1 MHFDTRILGGTI
13 VNSTESRV
21 GDIGIIGGKIAEIG
35 DLSSSTSDVTVSAE
49 GLHVLPGGIDTQVH
63 FREPGMEHKEDLES
77 GTRAAIMGGITSIFE
92 MPNTNPTTTSAEA
105 LQDKLDRAKG
115 RTWCDY
121 SFFVGAS
128 KDNIAE
134 LAELEMLPGT
144 PGVKIFMGSST
155 GPLLVEDDE
164 SLRQVLRGCKRRSP
178 IHAEDEARLSER
190 KKLRSDGTP
199 HVREHPIRRDVE
211 CARLATE
218 RILRISEETGHPV
231 HILHVSTR
239 DELPLIAEAKKKG
252 LGTTCEVTPQHL
264 TLNSEAYETIGTY
277 AQMNPPV
284 RTEVHRVAL
293 WKAVK
298 EGLFDV
304 FGSDHA
310 PHAKFEKALPYPE
323 SPSGMP
329 GVQTMLPV
337 LLEWVHRGELPLN
350 QLVRMLCENPAA
362 IYGVRN
368 KGHIKEGFD
377 ADLTLVDLSK
387 TWTIHQDW
395 LQSKCEWSPFEGME
409 IHGEIE
415 HVFLRGHWMVREGQ
429 LNGRM
434 VGEPVE
440 FDWKS
445 SEKSPSFATGSPDQ
459 DAHEGDLGGESASPE
474 TPQ

>member
-1 MHFDTRILGGTI
+1 MHFELRILGGMI
-13 VNSTESRV
+13 VSGDETV
-21 GDIGIIGGKIAEIG
+21 QGDIGISDGKILAVG
-35 DLSSSTSDVTVSAE
+35 ALRDATSDQTLLAE

-63 FREPGMEHKEDLES
+63 FREPGLEHKEDLES

-92 MPNTNPTTTSAEA
+92 MPNTDPTTTNREA
-105 LQDKLDRAKG
+105 LEDKLDRAKG
-115 RTWCDY
+115 RAWCDY

-128 KDNIAE
+128 KDNIGE

-155 GPLLVEDDE
+155 GPLLVDDDE
-164 SLRQVLRGCKRRSP
+164 SLRGVLSHCTKRCP
-178 IHAEDEARLSER
+178 IHAEDEPRLLER
-190 KKLRSDGTP
+190 KKMRSENP

-218 RILRISEETGHPV
+218 RVLRISEETGHPV

-239 DELPLIAEAKKKG
+239 DELPLIAEAKRKG
-252 LGTTCEVTPQHL
+252 LKTTCEVTPQHL
-264 TLNSEAYETIGTY
+264 TLNSESYETIGTY

-293 WKAVK
+293 WQAVK
-298 EGLFDV
+298 DGLFDV

-337 LLEWVHRGELPLN
+337 LLEWVHRGELPLTL
-350 QLVRMLCENPAA
+350 LVKMLCENPAKL
-362 IYGVRN
+362 YGILR
-368 KGHIKEGFD
+368 KGQIAEGFD
-377 ADLTLVDLSK
+377 ADLAIVDLNAE
-387 TWTIHQDW
+387 WTIGSDW
-395 LQSKCEWSPFEGME
+395 LQSKCEWSPFEGMTV
-409 IHGEIE
+409 HGRIE
-415 HVFLRGHWMVREGQ
+415 HVFLRGKWAVREGQ

-434 VGEPVE
+434 SGVPVE

-445 SEKSPSFATGSPDQ
+445 PS
-459 DAHEGDLGGESASPE
+459 
-474 TPQ
+474 